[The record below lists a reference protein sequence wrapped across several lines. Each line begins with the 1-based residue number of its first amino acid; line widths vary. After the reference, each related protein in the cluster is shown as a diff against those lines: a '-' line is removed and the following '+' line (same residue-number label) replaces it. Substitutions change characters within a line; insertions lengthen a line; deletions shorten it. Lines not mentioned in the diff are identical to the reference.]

1 MFRVCCRSP
10 IIPARTT
17 LTGDVFNFSTG
28 SDNEMGNSNYWRNP
42 MSAST
47 DSVASLSK
55 YNKVRDLIKY
65 LVKFK
70 INLNYRWTDQWMEE
84 SQLQI
89 KSQIPF
95 KKN

>member
-1 MFRVCCRSP
+1 
-10 IIPARTT
+10 
-17 LTGDVFNFSTG
+17 
-28 SDNEMGNSNYWRNP
+28 